1 MHIIE
6 DNMWAYMFFALLN
19 AIAINVAFKRYE
31 KLINRVEELE
41 RSHDEKRCGI
51 MENTL
56 CCDCD
61 FCKTDRH
68 NEKGQVRCTRFSQWV
83 DSNQRS
89 CEGYYNSRYLKLFEE
104 DE

>member
-1 MHIIE
+1 
-6 DNMWAYMFFALLN
+6 
-19 AIAINVAFKRYE
+19 
-31 KLINRVEELE
+31 
-41 RSHDEKRCGI
+41 